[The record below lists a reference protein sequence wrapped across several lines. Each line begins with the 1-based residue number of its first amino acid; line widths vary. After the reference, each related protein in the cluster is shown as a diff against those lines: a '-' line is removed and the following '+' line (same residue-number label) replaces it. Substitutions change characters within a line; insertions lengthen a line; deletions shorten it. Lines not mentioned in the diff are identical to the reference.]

1 MESELFRV
9 GWFHQAELEMPR
21 NELPNDIDT
30 LLADLERL
38 PVDVLE
44 IVQAFVAELI
54 RCGDDDDPRKAA
66 LQPRAFPLC
75 DQSEGRGWAGIATT

>member
-21 NELPNDIDT
+21 NELPKDIDT

-44 IVQAFVAELI
+44 IVQGFVAELI

-66 LQPRAFPLC
+66 LSA
-75 DQSEGRGWAGIATT
+75 ATARISALRSV